1 MLRWLRTVPVLTTF
15 SVQPILKRPR
25 RQPPKQVTIAEQPQ
39 VWNVERIDYTDDDL
53 CVAAD
58 DRLFSCQGL
67 YQLLGSDDEFMA
79 SLGAGDDETEGDAA
93 EDAEAEDAETENAET
108 ESDKI
113 EGLENGDSCDPR
125 FDSFDPSFDSFDSN
139 FDSCDPSI
147 SFPMDDSAAQMRLLG
162 LPTSFAGRE
171 EPAEPR
177 AKRKKAARR
186 LCENV
191 SAIYDAKDIAYTP
204 VAVGGTGPAP
214 GREWGAEEVLAKYF
228 RQRHSLWSRYDAGIQ
243 MDTVGWYSVTP
254 EAIAQHIG
262 SRCPAGGRPLLVWD
276 PFGGLG
282 GNAIQ
287 FAAQGHHVVCSDI
300 SAERLAMAEHN
311 ARIYGV
317 AEYIDFVQGDFF
329 ALAQGGTLRP
339 DVVFLSPPWGGPS
352 YLAQDEFDV
361 CTMMDLDGRRIFDAA
376 KAVAPNT
383 IYFLPKNSSV
393 ASIAALVQ
401 AQEQT
406 CFEVEENW
414 LEGRLKSLC
423 VYHGPLFV

>member
-1 MLRWLRTVPVLTTF
+1 MLRWLRKVPVLTTF

-25 RQPPKQVTIAEQPQ
+25 RQPPKQVTIAEQPE

-53 CVAAD
+53 WVAAD

-67 YQLLGSDDEFMA
+67 YQLLGSDDDFMA
-79 SLGAGDDETEGDAA
+79 SLGAEDAGA
-93 EDAEAEDAETENAET
+93 EDDGSED
-108 ESDKI
+108 
-113 EGLENGDSCDPR
+113 LENPDSSSPR
-125 FDSFDPSFDSFDSN
+125 HPDSSSQRHPDSSSRN
-139 FDSCDPSI
+139 HPDSCDPSLP
-147 SFPMDDSAAQMRLLG
+147 FPMDDSAAQMRLLG

-204 VAVGGTGPAP
+204 AAIGSTDPAP

-287 FAAQGHHVVCSDI
+287 FAAQGHHVLCSDI
-300 SAERLAMAEHN
+300 NGERLAMAEHN

-329 ALAQGGTLRP
+329 ALARGGTLRP